1 MEEET
6 PAPPPSR
13 KPSQIPSWAM
23 LGFVLGALFVLA
35 LPRHLPQAPVPPV
48 PAAAP
53 QPAVRREPLRLMT
66 IEDVFLEWSQYAV
79 WMNDRTEVALWNA
92 ETKDY
97 TDCFEVLRS
106 GSACYFR
113 TIPRLTRQALTHG
126 VPEDSP
132 LRFTETEE
140 QRREWLGE
148 KAQEDW
154 RALGEAMRAKPA
166 PSR

>member
-1 MEEET
+1 M
-6 PAPPPSR
+6 
-13 KPSQIPSWAM
+13 
-23 LGFVLGALFVLA
+23 
-35 LPRHLPQAPVPPV
+35 
-48 PAAAP
+48 
-53 QPAVRREPLRLMT
+53 MT

-154 RALGEAMRAKPA
+154 RALGEAMSGGAGGWRVTHRNLNDGTVEGLEHEKFRAFSVQYHPEASPGPCDSKYLFDKFVEMIK
-166 PSR
+166 